1 MLFPPTPGRHR
12 LPQKIQKPYR
22 FRPKLQLVSLD
33 TEKLVKMKIQAF
45 SSNLVPLSSSR
56 EAGSTI
62 GLSELRTQLSL

>member
-33 TEKLVKMKIQAF
+33 TENEDSSFQLKF
-45 SSNLVPLSSSR
+45 STSFFEP
-56 EAGSTI
+56 
-62 GLSELRTQLSL
+62 